1 MARHAQPREI
11 AELKGADR
19 KNPQRYRGEVPK
31 SGLPIGNAP
40 DHLSDGAKKC
50 WFELETYASPGVLTG
65 SDRIALELASVLLAK
80 QRRWIEPPEGI
91 AVEEIWKFMAFSNGE
106 LNALVGLLA
115 RLGMT
120 PSDRQKFGIG
130 DKDKENSFDEF

>member
-1 MARHAQPREI
+1 M
-11 AELKGADR
+11 
-19 KNPQRYRGEVPK
+19 K

-65 SDRIALELASVLLAK
+65 SDRIALELASGLLAK
-80 QRRWIEPPEGI
+80 QRGWIELPEDI
-91 AVEEIWKFMAFSNGE
+91 AVEEIWKFKSFSNGE
-106 LNALVGLLA
+106 MTALVGLLA

-120 PSDRQKFGIG
+120 PSDRQKFVNTPGSN
-130 DKDKENSFDEF
+130 ENPFDDF